1 MQHRNPTSPR
11 LCLYVC
17 AILCYLSQPAV
28 GAYQFEVIANH
39 AQGEGDLTDTNI
51 NNIHTT
57 WYWAPVSDTTMP
69 LDEAGF
75 LSQTSSLGYGY
86 TQLESEVEPRPLIFI
101 TPINP
106 PLFPPFRTH
115 QGGGFRRAIA
125 PSITT
130 ELDQHQI
137 SYTHIHKPSG
147 WFGLI
152 RASDTQG
159 GNDGFVPTD
168 INGTRIRAA
177 IGRYFTPTST
187 VQLYVERNDE
197 VSKTSLSTTCS
208 IPTFFC
214 IGLTSRSKA
223 EKDDLI
229 VGLAAKHVGQFT
241 NRYYAISG
249 FVQHTNSEIDLSIRT
264 VVTDNPLNLPI
275 PPLQTTSFSLP
286 VDDIW
291 SAGVNAT
298 WYATRSSGISAGYTL
313 TDAGSNQDQTYTL
326 AGHWYVR
333 PQFVVR
339 INFLRTH
346 LEGMRDDIDQ
356 VGISLGARF

>member
-1 MQHRNPTSPR
+1 M
-11 LCLYVC
+11 
-17 AILCYLSQPAV
+17 
-28 GAYQFEVIANH
+28 ANH
-39 AQGEGDLTDTNI
+39 AQGEGDFTDNKT
-51 NNIHTT
+51 NNIYAT
-57 WYWAPVSDTTMP
+57 WYWTPVSAADMP

-75 LSQTSSLGYGY
+75 LSQTSSLSYGY

-101 TPINP
+101 ASIRP
-106 PLFPPFRTH
+106 PLFPPSRTH

-130 ELDQHQI
+130 DLDQHLI

-152 RASDTQG
+152 RASDIQAE
-159 GNDGFVPTD
+159 NNSFVPTGID
-168 INGTRIRAA
+168 GTRFRVA

-197 VSKTSLSTTCS
+197 VSKTSLSTTCP
-208 IPTFFC
+208 IPTFLC
-214 IGLTSRSKA
+214 IGLTSRSKN

-229 VGLAAKHVGQFT
+229 VGLAAKHVGQLT
-241 NRYYAISG
+241 NHHYAISG
-249 FVQHTNSEIDLSIRT
+249 FIKHTNSEIDLSIRT

-275 PPLQTTSFSLP
+275 PPFQTTSFSLP

-313 TDAGSNQDQTYTL
+313 TDAGSNQDQTYAL

-339 INFLRTH
+339 INLLRTH
-346 LEGMRDDIDQ
+346 LEGLRDDIDQ
-356 VGISLGARF
+356 VGISFGARF